1 MTKRFFR
8 LACGLMAVL
17 ALAGCGKKN
26 AAGGSAVKRGTVKS
40 DEIQFTGPQNGDTI
54 AIFDTSLGEVRAVLY
69 PQYAPMAVENFIG
82 LSEAGYYNDTVIFS
96 AQPGFA
102 VEGGDASG
110 EGTGGTTIWGGN
122 GYPAESCDALRHY
135 AGALCAAVDDTTG
148 SCYSVFYVVAA
159 EPGSVDE
166 SQQSAMSDAGWR
178 SEVADAYS
186 QAGGLP
192 SLDFT
197 DTVFGQVY
205 EGMGVIDSM
214 ANAAADKETHR
225 PTEDIVIRSITIE
238 TVGE

>member
-1 MTKRFFR
+1 MAKRSLR
-8 LACGLMAVL
+8 MVCCLAAVL

-26 AAGGSAVKRGTVKS
+26 TSGGSIKRAAVKSEEV
-40 DEIQFTGPQNGDTI
+40 QFASPQNGDTI
-54 AIFDTSLGEVRAVLY
+54 AVFDTSLGEVRAVLY
-69 PQYAPMAVENFIG
+69 PQYAPMAVENFVG
-82 LSEAGYYNDTVIFS
+82 LSQAGYYNETVLFRVE
-96 AQPGFA
+96 PGFA

-110 EGTGGTTIWGGN
+110 EGTGGTTIWNGN

-135 AGALCAAVDDTTG
+135 AGALCAAQDDTTG

-159 EPGSVDE
+159 EPDSVDS

-178 SEVADAYS
+178 SEVYDAYS

-205 EGMGVIDSM
+205 EGMDVIDAM
-214 ANAAADKETHR
+214 ANASADDDHR
-225 PTEDIVIRSITIE
+225 PTEDIVIHSVSIE
-238 TVGE
+238 TYGG